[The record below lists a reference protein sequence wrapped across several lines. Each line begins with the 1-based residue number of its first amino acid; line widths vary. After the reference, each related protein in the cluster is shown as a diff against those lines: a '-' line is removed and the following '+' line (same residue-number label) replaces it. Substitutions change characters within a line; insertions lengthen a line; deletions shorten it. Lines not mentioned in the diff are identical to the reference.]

1 MLQKLTKALEK
12 PKANEILYILDNLEG
27 MQLLLAITQ
36 VKASLQNTKGLTKQL
51 LTWILED
58 QSKRIK
64 NATKTTSTS

>member
-12 PKANEILYILDNLEG
+12 PKANEILDILDSLEG

>member
-1 MLQKLTKALEK
+1 MLQKLTKALEN
-12 PKANEILYILDNLEG
+12 PKAREILDILDNLEG

-36 VKASLQNTKGLTKQL
+36 IKASLQNANGVTKNL

-58 QSKRIK
+58 QSQRIK